1 MVGAIRDAGG
11 RQVELKVHP
20 NEWQA
25 ASQIVVSRDAYV
37 DGMFKQQRSARSF
50 GSKPGL
56 PPFRVWAFEHPAR
69 DGRTSDARVD
79 RAVAT
84 WIRGVV

>member
-1 MVGAIRDAGG
+1 MLKQWVANLATVIAFAFAGAKDKFVPAERSQPMVGAIRDAGG

-37 DGMFKQQRSARSF
+37 DWMFKQQRSAS
-50 GSKPGL
+50 
-56 PPFRVWAFEHPAR
+56 
-69 DGRTSDARVD
+69 
-79 RAVAT
+79 
-84 WIRGVV
+84 